1 MRGME
6 ERTTRIGR
14 PPLGRENTV
23 ATKLPDAEFD
33 KLREIA
39 AVLGV
44 KPGRFA
50 SDHFIEFIRSVDLE
64 ALRAR
69 RGQEELIP
77 KAS

>member
-1 MRGME
+1 ME
-6 ERTTRIGR
+6 DTTTRMGR

-23 ATKLPDAEFD
+23 ATKLPDAEMK

-50 SDHFIEFIRSVDLE
+50 SDHFIDFIRSVDLDELRSQYGQE
-64 ALRAR
+64 ALI
-69 RGQEELIP
+69 Q

>member
-1 MRGME
+1 ME
-6 ERTTRIGR
+6 DTTTRMGR

-23 ATKLPDAEFD
+23 ATKLPDAEMK

-39 AVLGV
+39 AILGV

-50 SDHFIEFIRSVDLE
+50 SDHFIDFIRSINLEELRAQYGQE
-64 ALRAR
+64 ALI
-69 RGQEELIP
+69 Q

>member
-1 MRGME
+1 ME
-6 ERTTRIGR
+6 DTTTRMGR

-23 ATKLPDAEFD
+23 ATKLPDAEMK

-50 SDHFIEFIRSVDLE
+50 SDHFIDFIRSINLDDLRAQYGQE
-64 ALRAR
+64 ALI
-69 RGQEELIP
+69 Q

>member
-1 MRGME
+1 ME
-6 ERTTRIGR
+6 DTTTRMGR

-23 ATKLPDAEFD
+23 ATKLPDAEMK

-50 SDHFIEFIRSVDLE
+50 SDHFIDFIRSINLDELRAQYGQE
-64 ALRAR
+64 ALI
-69 RGQEELIP
+69 Q